1 MSLIDQYEAFLQ
13 KEQKKIDLF
22 VEQTMHY
29 GTGFVPNSPPHIF
42 FKKVSLH
49 IILFWLWFL
58 FLFFVAFLDK

>member
-49 IILFWLWFL
+49 ILFWLLWFL